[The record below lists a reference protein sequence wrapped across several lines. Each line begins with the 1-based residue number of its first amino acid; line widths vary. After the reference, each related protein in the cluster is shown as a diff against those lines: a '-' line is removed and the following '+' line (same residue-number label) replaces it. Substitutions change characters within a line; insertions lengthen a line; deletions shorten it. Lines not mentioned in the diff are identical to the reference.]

1 MIVLG
6 NRIRR
11 SDLHAMVCIHICN
24 RLALGR
30 CRVHPTHWPNY
41 IASRLHVYE
50 KHCRSHRTDVCHLPG
65 WLALGARRCSKHDW
79 LFPRYRKTKRSQGPD
94 FEGLEAYADFLL
106 PVLRQAPRGLPNYSS
121 LRRSVELLEA
131 SLDNMAKPA
140 IPDDVF
146 YMQSAGRLKLMAQHA
161 RHLAYPVFFG

>member
-1 MIVLG
+1 M
-6 NRIRR
+6 
-11 SDLHAMVCIHICN
+11 
-24 RLALGR
+24 
-30 CRVHPTHWPNY
+30 
-41 IASRLHVYE
+41 
-50 KHCRSHRTDVCHLPG
+50 
-65 WLALGARRCSKHDW
+65 
-79 LFPRYRKTKRSQGPD
+79 
-94 FEGLEAYADFLL
+94 
-106 PVLRQAPRGLPNYSS
+106 LRQAPRGLPNYSS